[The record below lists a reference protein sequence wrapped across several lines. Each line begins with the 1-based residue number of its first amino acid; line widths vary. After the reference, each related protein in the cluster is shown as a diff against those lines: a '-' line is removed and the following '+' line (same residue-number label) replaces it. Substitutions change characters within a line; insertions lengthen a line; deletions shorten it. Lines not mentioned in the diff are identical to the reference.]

1 MLFSDL
7 LPIASALPGATPTKG
22 GLAVTPPI
30 EEYLPTWVSLR
41 DNFGA
46 GQDPGAMIADYLA
59 IILPRYELVA
69 SNTRLLDLLRGLAQA
84 ETDIQS
90 EAAAFR
96 KKGFQALRDYD
107 FRLEAAR
114 IDGTTPG
121 ANGAVAVRDLVEL
134 GTNPAQSPIADVIG
148 TPENA
153 KLALLALRQLDDLC
167 IRLLAVD
174 RAARD
179 LGEPFADVLTLYRQE
194 CGLWV
199 YPPTDAFLKKI
210 PTAAPEELNQ
220 GTSRPGERTAVDPRW
235 CPSYEHG
242 YWLADKAAPDLML
255 QGGAAAFNDDQLRTT
270 ALSTFFFLNTLGFD
284 NFSFTSADAIV
295 NNDFA
300 AIRAEFI
307 ARGKEYWAAS
317 GLPAAQ
323 GSEQALGLRW
333 DGLIANLNVIGDYR
347 GLDGQQPAAVLV
359 APIDPVLHLAEML
372 KEGMA
377 FLYSKVPARR
387 LLYRPGQEQS
397 VPGADLPLHIAY
409 GRYNLQYQ
417 DSQDFRQMLAS
428 ALRHAARYTRLH
440 HGAPLAEDPFADL
453 FNSIKNSDPLK
464 EFIVAVNAIDASE
477 PHKPHRHSQ
486 AALDQYDQL
495 MIAWNSNM
503 QAGVD
508 NKPADNPAFWFDAR
522 FESWLFDQVHRELL
536 FDFVLNASFAKPA
549 RWTRWHNDALRLGK
563 LTASAR
569 EHIINF
575 YLTRKCFSNA
585 FGTYPQ

>member
-1 MLFSDL
+1 MRFSEMLAV
-7 LPIASALPGATPTKG
+7 ASAFAGVTPSTG
-22 GLAVTPPI
+22 GLRVTPPI
-30 EEYLPTWVSLR
+30 DEYLQTWVGLR
-41 DNFGA
+41 DSFG
-46 GQDPGAMIADYLA
+46 GGRDPGALIVAYVA
-59 IILPRYELVA
+59 NIRQRYDAVA
-69 SNTRLLDLLRGLAQA
+69 SNTRLIDLLRGLAQA
-84 ETDIQS
+84 DADIQS

-96 KKGFQALRDYD
+96 RKGFQALRDYD

-114 IDGTTPG
+114 LDGTTPG
-121 ANGAVAVRDLVEL
+121 ANGAVAVRDLVER
-134 GTNPAQSPIADVIG
+134 GTDPAQSPIADVID
-148 TPENA
+148 TPEDA

-179 LGEPFADVLTLYRQE
+179 LGKPFADVLTLYRQE

-199 YPPTDAFLKKI
+199 YPPADAFLLGI
-210 PTAAPEELNQ
+210 PAAAPVELNQ
-220 GTSRPGERTAVDPRW
+220 TTSRPGERTAVDPRW

-242 YWLADKAAPDLML
+242 YWLANQAAPDLIL
-255 QGGAAAFNDDQLRTT
+255 QGGTTPFNVDQLRTT
-270 ALSTFFFLNTLGFD
+270 ALSMFCFLNTLGFD

-323 GSEQALGLRW
+323 GTEQVLGKRW
-333 DGLIANLNVIGDYR
+333 DDLLGNLNVIRDYR

-359 APIDPVLHLAEML
+359 TPVDPVLHLAEML

-397 VPGADLPLHIAY
+397 VLGADLALHIAY
-409 GRYNLQYQ
+409 GRYNLQKD
-417 DSQDFRQMLAS
+417 DSKDFRQMLAS
-428 ALRHAARYTRLH
+428 AVRHAARYTKLRNE
-440 HGAPLAEDPFADL
+440 APLPEDPFADL
-453 FNSIKNSDPLK
+453 WNSIAGSDSVK
-464 EFIVAVNAIDASE
+464 EFIVEVNAIDATE
-477 PHKPHRHSQ
+477 PRKPHRRAQ
-486 AALDQYDQL
+486 AALNRYNQL
-495 MIAWNSNM
+495 MVAWNSNM

-522 FESWLFDQVHRELL
+522 FESWLFDPAHREQL